1 MANYQDLLSNLLAVI
16 HADGGHYEAEH
27 GTVKAVTDAI
37 EKVFEMKA
45 HLTKRAPDVCPA
57 DGGKHSWHPNEDNYL
72 IYSCRKCGAR
82 G

>member
-1 MANYQDLLSNLLAVI
+1 MVNYQELLSNLLAVI

-45 HLTKRAPDVCPA
+45 HLTQRTPDVAVCSVCESKVP
-57 DGGKHSWHPNEDNYL
+57 SNEIL
-72 IYSCRKCGAR
+72 CLHCQE
-82 G
+82 

>member
-1 MANYQDLLSNLLAVI
+1 MANYQELLSNLLAVI

-45 HLTKRAPDVCPA
+45 HLTQRAADLPMCSVCGETIVFKK
-57 DGGKHSWHPNEDNYL
+57 DLCEECYL
-72 IYSCRKCGAR
+72 LSTASR
-82 G
+82 

>member
-1 MANYQDLLSNLLAVI
+1 MPNYQDLLSNLLAVI

-45 HLTKRAPDVCPA
+45 HAQQARA
-57 DGGKHSWHPNEDNYL
+57 GGRAASSAVQSNQ
-72 IYSCRKCGAR
+72 SRAAR
-82 G
+82 RR

>member
-45 HLTKRAPDVCPA
+45 HVTTPNAKAVGSSHQAHPHERERKEDWRTEKECQTK
-57 DGGKHSWHPNEDNYL
+57 
-72 IYSCRKCGAR
+72 
-82 G
+82 